1 MVVTGAEDI
10 DLLDDN
16 SDSLDNS
23 IAEFYTRN
31 NMQNIIV
38 FYQRVKL
45 YITMDYILCL

>member
-38 FYQRVKL
+38 FYQRENF
-45 YITMDYILCL
+45 YITMYYILCM

>member
-10 DLLDDN
+10 DLVDDN

-31 NMQNIIV
+31 VMQNVIV
-38 FYQRVKL
+38 CYQRENF